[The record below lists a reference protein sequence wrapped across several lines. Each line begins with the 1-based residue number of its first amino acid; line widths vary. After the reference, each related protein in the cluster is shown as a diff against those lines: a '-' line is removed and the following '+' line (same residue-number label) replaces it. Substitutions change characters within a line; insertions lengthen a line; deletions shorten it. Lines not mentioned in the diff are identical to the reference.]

1 MTTMR
6 TAQYTLHEADGSL
19 TTVVAHYGI
28 RNDRVSVIGEVYY
41 NREDDQTPLANLDP
55 DKCGQVCDEIK
66 QAFPWL
72 GPLMELHLADA
83 YTGAPM
89 YALDNGWF
97 WLHDDEADGPLITT
111 VSRRR
116 AARYLRTTPNMLEG
130 VRTKN
135 DLEVL
140 INTTLAP
147 AWKKQMDAALALYDL
162 STGHKPQIN
171 KDLESL
177 QIIYTDDKG
186 CLYTQPLSDLS
197 DVGTLVDPDE
207 DTDLTIVGYTIA

>member
-6 TAQYTLHEADGSL
+6 TVQHTLHEADGSL

-28 RNDRVSVIGEVYY
+28 RNNRVSVVGEVYY
-41 NREDDQTPLANLDP
+41 NCDTQTPLANLDP
-55 DKCGQVCDEIK
+55 DKCGQVCEDIER
-66 QAFPWL
+66 AFPWL
-72 GPLMELHLADA
+72 KPLMDLHLADA

-97 WLHDDEADGPLITT
+97 WLHDDEADGPLITNT
-111 VSRRR
+111 SRRR

-135 DLEVL
+135 DLEAL

-162 STGHKPQIN
+162 STDHKPQVN

-186 CLYTQPLSDLS
+186 CLYTQPLSDLT

>member
-6 TAQYTLHEADGSL
+6 TVQYTLHETNGSL

-28 RNDRVSVIGEVYY
+28 RNDRVSIMGEVYY
-41 NREDDQTPLANLDP
+41 NRDDQTSLANLDP
-55 DKCGQVCDEIK
+55 DKCGQVCDDIER
-66 QAFPWL
+66 AFPWL
-72 GPLMELHLADA
+72 KPLMELHLADA

-97 WLHDDEADGPLITT
+97 WLHEDEVDGPLITT

-116 AARYLRTTPNMLEG
+116 AARYLRTTPDMLED
-130 VRTKN
+130 VHTKN

-147 AWKKQMDAALALYDL
+147 AWKKQIDAALALYDL
-162 STGHKPQIN
+162 STDHKPQIN

-186 CLYTQPLSDLS
+186 CLYIQPLSDLPDS
-197 DVGTLVDPDE
+197 GTLVDPDTG
-207 DTDLTIVGYTIA
+207 DDMPIVGYTIA

>member
-6 TAQYTLHEADGSL
+6 TVQYTLHETDGSL

-28 RNDRVSVIGEVYY
+28 RNDRVSVMGEVYY
-41 NREDDQTPLANLDP
+41 NHDDQTPLANCDP

-72 GPLMELHLADA
+72 EPLMELHLADA

-97 WLHDDEADGPLITT
+97 WLHEDEADGPHITST
-111 VSRRR
+111 SRRR
-116 AARYLRTTPNMLEG
+116 AARYLRTTPDMLED

-135 DLEVL
+135 DLEAL

-147 AWKKQMDAALALYDL
+147 AWKKQIDAALALYDL
-162 STGHKPQIN
+162 STGHKPQVN

-177 QIIYTDDKG
+177 QIIYTDDKR
-186 CLYTQPLSDLS
+186 CLYTQPLSNLS

-207 DTDLTIVGYTIA
+207 DTNLTIVGYTIA

>member
-1 MTTMR
+1 MDTMR
-6 TAQYTLHEADGSL
+6 TVQYTLHEADGSL

-28 RNDRVSVIGEVYY
+28 RNDRVSVMGEVCY
-41 NREDDQTPLANLDP
+41 NRKDDQTPPANLDP
-55 DKCGQVCDEIK
+55 DKCGQVCDDIER
-66 QAFPWL
+66 AFPWL
-72 GPLMELHLADA
+72 KPLMELHLADA

-97 WLHDDEADGPLITT
+97 WLHEDEADGPLITT

-116 AARYLRTTPNMLEG
+116 AARYLRTTPDMLEG

-147 AWKKQMDAALALYDL
+147 AWKKQIDAALALYDL
-162 STGHKPQIN
+162 SNGHKPQIN

-186 CLYTQPLSDLS
+186 CLYTQPLSDLPDS
-197 DVGTLVDPDE
+197 GTLVDPDTG
-207 DTDLTIVGYTIA
+207 DDMPIVGYTIA

>member
-6 TAQYTLHEADGSL
+6 TVQYTLHEADGSL

-41 NREDDQTPLANLDP
+41 NRDDQTPLANLDP
-55 DKCGQVCDEIK
+55 DKCGQVCEDIER
-66 QAFPWL
+66 AFPWL
-72 GPLMELHLADA
+72 EPLMELHLADA

-97 WLHDDEADGPLITT
+97 WLHEDEADGPHITST
-111 VSRRR
+111 SRRR
-116 AARYLRTTPNMLEG
+116 AARYLRTTPDMLED
-130 VRTKN
+130 VHTKN

-147 AWKKQMDAALALYDL
+147 AWKKQIDAALALYDL

>member
-6 TAQYTLHEADGSL
+6 TVQYTLHEPDGTL

-28 RNDRVSVIGEVYY
+28 RNDRVSVMGEVYY
-41 NREDDQTPLANLDP
+41 NRDDQTPLTNLDP

-72 GPLMELHLADA
+72 EPLMELHLADA

-89 YALDNGWF
+89 YALNNGWF
-97 WLHDDEADGPLITT
+97 WLHEDEADGPLITT

-116 AARYLRTTPNMLEG
+116 AARYLRTTPDMLEG

-135 DLEVL
+135 DLEAL

-186 CLYTQPLSDLS
+186 CLFTQPLSDLPDS
-197 DVGTLVDPDE
+197 GTLVDPDTG
-207 DTDLTIVGYTIA
+207 DDMPIVGYTIA

>member
-1 MTTMR
+1 MTTMH
-6 TAQYTLHEADGSL
+6 TVQYTLHEADETL

-28 RNDRVSVIGEVYY
+28 RNDRVSIMGEVYY
-41 NREDDQTPLANLDP
+41 NRDDQTPLANLDP
-55 DKCGQVCDEIK
+55 DKCEQVCDEIK

-72 GPLMELHLADA
+72 KPLMELHLADA

-97 WLHDDEADGPLITT
+97 WLHEDEADGPLITT

-116 AARYLRTTPNMLEG
+116 AARYLRTTPDMLEN

-135 DLEVL
+135 DLEAL

-147 AWKKQMDAALALYDL
+147 AWKKQIDTALALYDL
-162 STGHKPQIN
+162 STGYKPQIN

-197 DVGTLVDPDE
+197 NVGTLVDPDE
-207 DTDLTIVGYTIA
+207 NTDLTIVGYTIA

>member
-6 TAQYTLHEADGSL
+6 TVQYTLHEADESL

-28 RNDRVSVIGEVYY
+28 RGDRVSVMGEVYY
-41 NREDDQTPLANLDP
+41 NRDDQTPLANLDP
-55 DKCGQVCDEIK
+55 DKCGQVCEDIER
-66 QAFPWL
+66 AFPWL
-72 GPLMELHLADA
+72 KPLMDLHLADA

-97 WLHDDEADGPLITT
+97 WLHEDEADGPHITT

-116 AARYLRTTPNMLEG
+116 AARYLRTTPDMLED
-130 VRTKN
+130 VHTKN
-135 DLEVL
+135 DLEAL

-162 STGHKPQIN
+162 STGYKPQIN
-171 KDLESL
+171 KDLESI
-177 QIIYTDDKG
+177 QIIYTDEKG
-186 CLYTQPLSDLS
+186 CLYTQPLSDLPDS
-197 DVGTLVDPDE
+197 GTLVDPDTGDDME
-207 DTDLTIVGYTIA
+207 IVGYTIA

>member
-1 MTTMR
+1 MR
-6 TAQYTLHEADGSL
+6 HIIYDENIITETDGTRVKVIVDVAIDNNRISVTGAVYEAAKG
-19 TTVVAHYGI
+19 
-28 RNDRVSVIGEVYY
+28 RRFRKNPDRY
-41 NREDDQTPLANLDP
+41 
-55 DKCGQVCDEIK
+55 GQVTDDLRR
-66 QAFPWL
+66 AFPWL
-72 GPLMELHLADA
+72 VPLIDLHLSDVR
-83 YTGAPM
+83 TGEPL

-97 WLHDDEADGPLITT
+97 WLHDDEADGPLITST
-111 VSRRR
+111 SRRR
-116 AARYLRTTPNMLEG
+116 AAKYLRTTPGMLEG

-186 CLYTQPLSDLS
+186 CLYTQPLSD
-197 DVGTLVDPDE
+197 VFEVQGFIDPDTH
-207 DTDLTIVGYTIA
+207 DKLTIVGYTIA

>member
-6 TAQYTLHEADGSL
+6 TVQYTLHEADGSL
-19 TTVVAHYGI
+19 TTVIAHYGI
-28 RNDRVSVIGEVYY
+28 RNDRVSITGEVYY
-41 NREDDQTPLANLDP
+41 NREDDQTPPANLDP

-72 GPLMELHLADA
+72 KPLMELHLADA

-97 WLHDDEADGPLITT
+97 WLHEDEADGPLITT

-116 AARYLRTTPNMLEG
+116 AARYLRTTPDMLKG

-135 DLEVL
+135 DLEAL

-147 AWKKQMDAALALYDL
+147 AWKKQIDAALALYGL
-162 STGHKPQIN
+162 STGHKPQVN

-177 QIIYTDDKG
+177 QIIYTDGKG
-186 CLYTQPLSDLS
+186 CLYTQPLSDLPDS
-197 DVGTLVDPDE
+197 GTLVDPDTG
-207 DTDLTIVGYTIA
+207 DDMPIVGYTIA

>member
-6 TAQYTLHEADGSL
+6 TVQHTLHEADGSL

-28 RNDRVSVIGEVYY
+28 RNDRVSVMGEVYY
-41 NREDDQTPLANLDP
+41 NRDDQTPITNFDP
-55 DKCGQVCDEIK
+55 DKCGQVCDDIK
-66 QAFPWL
+66 RAFPWL

-83 YTGAPM
+83 HTGAPM

-97 WLHDDEADGPLITT
+97 WLHEDEADGPLITT

-116 AARYLRTTPNMLEG
+116 AARYLRTTPDMLED

-147 AWKKQMDAALALYDL
+147 AWKKQIDAALALYGL

-186 CLYTQPLSDLS
+186 CLYTQSLSDLS

-207 DTDLTIVGYTIA
+207 VTDLTIVGYTIA

>member
-6 TAQYTLHEADGSL
+6 TVQYTLHETDGSL

-28 RNDRVSVIGEVYY
+28 RNDRISVMGEVYY
-41 NREDDQTPLANLDP
+41 NRDDQTSLANLDP
-55 DKCGQVCDEIK
+55 DTCGQVCDDIK
-66 QAFPWL
+66 RAFPWL
-72 GPLMELHLADA
+72 KPLMELHLADA

-97 WLHDDEADGPLITT
+97 WLHEDEADGPLITT

-116 AARYLRTTPNMLEG
+116 AARYLRTTPDMLEG

-135 DLEVL
+135 DLEAL

-147 AWKKQMDAALALYDL
+147 AWKKQMDAALALYGL
-162 STGHKPQIN
+162 STGHKPQVN

-186 CLYTQPLSDLS
+186 CLYTQPLSNLTEI
-197 DVGTLVDPDE
+197 GTLVDPDE

>member
-6 TAQYTLHEADGSL
+6 TVQYTLHEADGSL

-28 RNDRVSVIGEVYY
+28 RGDRVSITGEVYY
-41 NREDDQTPLANLDP
+41 NRENDQTPLANCDP
-55 DKCGQVCDEIK
+55 DKCGQVCEDIER
-66 QAFPWL
+66 AFPWL
-72 GPLMELHLADA
+72 KPLMELHLADV

-97 WLHDDEADGPLITT
+97 WLHEDEVDGPHITST
-111 VSRRR
+111 SRRR
-116 AARYLRTTPNMLEG
+116 AARYLRTTPDMLES
-130 VRTKN
+130 VHTKN
-135 DLEVL
+135 NLSVL

-147 AWKKQMDAALALYDL
+147 AWKKQIDAALALYDL

-186 CLYTQPLSDLS
+186 CLYTQPLSDLTE
-197 DVGTLVDPDE
+197 VGTLVDPDE

>member
-6 TAQYTLHEADGSL
+6 TVQYTLHEADGSL

-28 RNDRVSVIGEVYY
+28 RNDRVSITGEVYY

-55 DKCGQVCDEIK
+55 DKCGQVCDDIER
-66 QAFPWL
+66 AFPWL
-72 GPLMELHLADA
+72 KPLMELHLADA

-97 WLHDDEADGPLITT
+97 WLHEDEAHGPLITT

-116 AARYLRTTPNMLEG
+116 AARYLRTTPDMLKG

-135 DLEVL
+135 DLKVL
-140 INTTLAP
+140 INTALAP
-147 AWKKQMDAALALYDL
+147 AWKKQIDAALALYDL

-177 QIIYTDDKG
+177 QIIYTDDKE
-186 CLYTQPLSDLS
+186 CLYIQPLSDLS
-197 DVGTLVDPDE
+197 DVGTLVDPNE

>member
-6 TAQYTLHEADGSL
+6 TVQYTLHETDGSL
-19 TTVVAHYGI
+19 TTIVTHYGI
-28 RNDRVSVIGEVYY
+28 RNDRVSVMGEVYY
-41 NREDDQTPLANLDP
+41 NRDDQTPLANCDP
-55 DKCGQVCDEIK
+55 DKCGQVCDDIER
-66 QAFPWL
+66 AFPWL
-72 GPLMELHLADA
+72 KPLMELHLADA

-97 WLHDDEADGPLITT
+97 WLHEDEADGPLITT

-116 AARYLRTTPNMLEG
+116 AARYLRTTPDMLEG

-197 DVGTLVDPDE
+197 DVGTLVDPNE

>member
-1 MTTMR
+1 MAIMR
-6 TAQYTLHEADGSL
+6 TVQYTLHEADGSL

-28 RNDRVSVIGEVYY
+28 RNDRVSVMGEVYY
-41 NREDDQTPLANLDP
+41 NRENDQTPLANLDP
-55 DKCGQVCDEIK
+55 DKCGQVCEDIER
-66 QAFPWL
+66 AFPWL

-97 WLHDDEADGPLITT
+97 WLHEDEADGPHITT

-116 AARYLRTTPNMLEG
+116 AARYLRTTPDMLEG

-135 DLEVL
+135 DLEAL

-162 STGHKPQIN
+162 STGHKPQVN

-186 CLYTQPLSDLS
+186 CLYTQPLSDLTK
-197 DVGTLVDPDE
+197 VGTLVDPDK

>member
-6 TAQYTLHEADGSL
+6 TVQYTLYETDGSL

-28 RNDRVSVIGEVYY
+28 RNDRVSVTGEVYY
-41 NREDDQTPLANLDP
+41 NHDDQTPLANCDP
-55 DKCGQVCDEIK
+55 DKCGQVCEDIER
-66 QAFPWL
+66 AFPWL
-72 GPLMELHLADA
+72 KPLMELHLADA

-97 WLHDDEADGPLITT
+97 WLHEDEADGPIITT

-116 AARYLRTTPNMLEG
+116 AARYLRTTPDMLEG
-130 VRTKN
+130 VRTKT
-135 DLEVL
+135 DLEAL
-140 INTTLAP
+140 INTTLTP
-147 AWKKQMDAALALYDL
+147 AWKKQIDAALTLYGL
-162 STGHKPQIN
+162 STGHKPHIN

-177 QIIYTDDKG
+177 QIIYTDNKG

-197 DVGTLVDPDE
+197 DIGTLVNPDE

>member
-6 TAQYTLHEADGSL
+6 TVQYTLHEADGSL
-19 TTVVAHYGI
+19 TTVAAHYGI
-28 RNDRVSVIGEVYY
+28 RNDRVSVMGEVYY
-41 NREDDQTPLANLDP
+41 NRDDQTPLANLDP
-55 DKCGQVCDEIK
+55 DKCGQVCDDIER
-66 QAFPWL
+66 AFPWL
-72 GPLMELHLADA
+72 KPLMELHLADA

-97 WLHDDEADGPLITT
+97 WLHEDEANGPLITT

-116 AARYLRTTPNMLEG
+116 AARYLRTTPDMLED
-130 VRTKN
+130 VHTKN
-135 DLEVL
+135 DLAVL

-147 AWKKQMDAALALYDL
+147 AWKKQIDATLALYDL
-162 STGHKPQIN
+162 STGHKPQVN

-186 CLYTQPLSDLS
+186 CLYTQPLSDLPDS
-197 DVGTLVDPDE
+197 GTLVDPDTGN
-207 DTDLTIVGYTIA
+207 DMPIVGYTIA

>member
-6 TAQYTLHEADGSL
+6 TVQYTLHETDGSL

-28 RNDRVSVIGEVYY
+28 RNDRVSITGEVYY
-41 NREDDQTPLANLDP
+41 NREDDQTPLANCDP
-55 DKCGQVCDEIK
+55 DKCGQVCDDIER
-66 QAFPWL
+66 AFPWL
-72 GPLMELHLADA
+72 KPLMDLHLADA
-83 YTGAPM
+83 RTGEPM

-97 WLHDDEADGPLITT
+97 WLHEDEADGPLITT

-116 AARYLRTTPNMLEG
+116 AARYLRTTPDMLEG

-135 DLEVL
+135 DLETL

-162 STGHKPQIN
+162 STGYKPQIN

-186 CLYTQPLSDLS
+186 CLYTQPLSDLPDS
-197 DVGTLVDPDE
+197 GTLVDPDTG
-207 DTDLTIVGYTIA
+207 DDMPIVGYTIA

>member
-1 MTTMR
+1 MNTMR
-6 TAQYTLHEADGSL
+6 TVQYTLHEADGSL
-19 TTVVAHYGI
+19 TTIVAHYGI
-28 RNDRVSVIGEVYY
+28 RNDRVSVMGEVYY
-41 NREDDQTPLANLDP
+41 NRDDQTPLANCDP
-55 DKCGQVCDEIK
+55 DKCGQVCDDIER
-66 QAFPWL
+66 AFPWL
-72 GPLMELHLADA
+72 KPLMELHLADA

-97 WLHDDEADGPLITT
+97 WLHEDEADGPIITT

-116 AARYLRTTPNMLEG
+116 AARYLRTTPDMLED
-130 VRTKN
+130 VHTKT
-135 DLEVL
+135 DLAAL

-177 QIIYTDDKG
+177 QIIYVDGKG
-186 CLYTQPLSDLS
+186 CIYTQSLTDLQEVGPLI
-197 DVGTLVDPDE
+197 DPDTGE
-207 DTDLTIVGYTIA
+207 DLIITGYTIA

>member
-6 TAQYTLHEADGSL
+6 TVQYTLHEADGTL

-28 RNDRVSVIGEVYY
+28 RNDRVSVMGEVYY
-41 NREDDQTPLANLDP
+41 NRDDQTPLANLDP
-55 DKCGQVCDEIK
+55 DTCGQVCDEIK
-66 QAFPWL
+66 RAFPWL
-72 GPLMELHLADA
+72 EPLMELHLADA

-97 WLHDDEADGPLITT
+97 WLHEDEADGPHITT

-116 AARYLRTTPNMLEG
+116 AARYLRTTPDMLEG

-135 DLEVL
+135 DLEAL

-147 AWKKQMDAALALYDL
+147 AWKKQIDAALALYGL
-162 STGHKPQIN
+162 STGHEPQVN

-186 CLYTQPLSDLS
+186 CLYTQPLSDLPDS
-197 DVGTLVDPDE
+197 GTLVDPDTGDDME
-207 DTDLTIVGYTIA
+207 IVGYTIA

>member
-6 TAQYTLHEADGSL
+6 TVQYTLHEADETL

-28 RNDRVSVIGEVYY
+28 RNDRVSVMGEVYY
-41 NREDDQTPLANLDP
+41 NRDDQTPLANLDP
-55 DKCGQVCDEIK
+55 DKCGQVCEDIER
-66 QAFPWL
+66 AFPWL
-72 GPLMELHLADA
+72 VPLIDLHLSDVR
-83 YTGAPM
+83 TGEPL

-116 AARYLRTTPNMLEG
+116 AARYLRTTPGMLEG

-135 DLEVL
+135 DLEAL

-162 STGHKPQIN
+162 STDHKPQIN

-186 CLYTQPLSDLS
+186 CLYTQPLSDLTE
-197 DVGTLVDPDE
+197 VGTLVDPDE

>member
-6 TAQYTLHEADGSL
+6 TVQYTLHETDGSL

-28 RNDRVSVIGEVYY
+28 RNDRVSVMGEVYY
-41 NREDDQTPLANLDP
+41 NHDDQTPLANCDP
-55 DKCGQVCDEIK
+55 DKYGQVCDEIK
-66 QAFPWL
+66 RAFPWL
-72 GPLMELHLADA
+72 EPLMELHLADA

-97 WLHDDEADGPLITT
+97 WLHEDEADGPLITT

-116 AARYLRTTPNMLEG
+116 AARYLRTTPDMLED
-130 VRTKN
+130 VHTKN

-147 AWKKQMDAALALYDL
+147 AWKKQIDAALALYDL

-177 QIIYTDDKG
+177 RIIYTDEKG
-186 CLYTQPLSDLS
+186 CLYTQPLSDLPDS
-197 DVGTLVDPDE
+197 GTLVDPDTGDDME
-207 DTDLTIVGYTIA
+207 IVGYTIA

>member
-6 TAQYTLHEADGSL
+6 TVQYTLHEADETL

-28 RNDRVSVIGEVYY
+28 RNDRVSIMGEVYY
-41 NREDDQTPLANLDP
+41 NRKDDQTPLANLDP

-97 WLHDDEADGPLITT
+97 WLHEDEADGPHITT

-116 AARYLRTTPNMLEG
+116 AARYLRTTPDMLEG

-147 AWKKQMDAALALYDL
+147 AWKKQIDAALALYDL
-162 STGHKPQIN
+162 STGHKPQVN

-186 CLYTQPLSDLS
+186 CLYTQPLSDLPDS
-197 DVGTLVDPDE
+197 GTLVDPDTG
-207 DTDLTIVGYTIA
+207 DDMPIVGYTIA

>member
-1 MTTMR
+1 MR
-6 TAQYTLHEADGSL
+6 HIIYDENIITETDGTRVKVIVDVAIDNNRISVTGAVYEAAKG
-19 TTVVAHYGI
+19 
-28 RNDRVSVIGEVYY
+28 RRFRKNPDRY
-41 NREDDQTPLANLDP
+41 
-55 DKCGQVCDEIK
+55 GQVTDDLRR
-66 QAFPWL
+66 AFPWL
-72 GPLMELHLADA
+72 APLMDLHLSDVR
-83 YTGAPM
+83 TGEPL

-97 WLHDDEADGPLITT
+97 WLHDDEADGPHITQT
-111 VSRRR
+111 SRRR
-116 AARYLRTTPNMLEG
+116 AARYLRTTPDMLED

-147 AWKKQMDAALALYDL
+147 AWKKQIDAALALYGL

-186 CLYTQPLSDLS
+186 CLYTQPLSD
-197 DVGTLVDPDE
+197 VFEVQGFIDPDTY
-207 DTDLTIVGYTIA
+207 DKPTIVGYTIA

>member
-6 TAQYTLHEADGSL
+6 TVQYTLHEADGSL

-28 RNDRVSVIGEVYY
+28 RNDRVSITGEVYY
-41 NREDDQTPLANLDP
+41 NRDDQTPLANLDP

-72 GPLMELHLADA
+72 EPLMELHLADA

-97 WLHDDEADGPLITT
+97 WLHEDEADGPLITT

-116 AARYLRTTPNMLEG
+116 AARYLRTTPDMLEG

-147 AWKKQMDAALALYDL
+147 AWKKQMDAALALYGL
-162 STGHKPQIN
+162 STGHKPQVN

-177 QIIYTDDKG
+177 QIIYTDDRG

-197 DVGTLVDPDE
+197 DVETLVDPNE

>member
-1 MTTMR
+1 MR
-6 TAQYTLHEADGSL
+6 HIIYDENIITETDGTRVKVIVDVAIDNNRISVTGAVYEAAKG
-19 TTVVAHYGI
+19 
-28 RNDRVSVIGEVYY
+28 RRFRKNPDRY
-41 NREDDQTPLANLDP
+41 
-55 DKCGQVCDEIK
+55 GQVTDDLRR
-66 QAFPWL
+66 AFPWL
-72 GPLMELHLADA
+72 VPLIDLHLSDVR
-83 YTGAPM
+83 TGEPL

-97 WLHDDEADGPLITT
+97 WLHDDEADGPLITST
-111 VSRRR
+111 SRRR
-116 AARYLRTTPNMLEG
+116 AARYLRTTPGMLEG

-135 DLEVL
+135 DLEAL

-162 STGHKPQIN
+162 STDHKPQIN

-186 CLYTQPLSDLS
+186 CLYTQPLSDLTE
-197 DVGTLVDPDE
+197 VGTLVDPDE

>member
-6 TAQYTLHEADGSL
+6 TVQYTLHEADGSL
-19 TTVVAHYGI
+19 TTIVAHYGI
-28 RNDRVSVIGEVYY
+28 RNDRVSVMGEVYY
-41 NREDDQTPLANLDP
+41 NRDGQTPLTNFEP
-55 DKCGQVCDEIK
+55 DKCGQVCEDIER
-66 QAFPWL
+66 AFPWL
-72 GPLMELHLADA
+72 KPLMELHLADA

-116 AARYLRTTPNMLEG
+116 AARYLRTTPDMLEG
-130 VRTKN
+130 VHTKT
-135 DLEVL
+135 DLETL

-147 AWKKQMDAALALYDL
+147 AWEKQMDAALALYDL
-162 STGHKPQIN
+162 SNGYKPQVN

-186 CLYTQPLSDLS
+186 CLYTQPLSDLT
-197 DVGTLVDPDE
+197 DVGTLVDPNE